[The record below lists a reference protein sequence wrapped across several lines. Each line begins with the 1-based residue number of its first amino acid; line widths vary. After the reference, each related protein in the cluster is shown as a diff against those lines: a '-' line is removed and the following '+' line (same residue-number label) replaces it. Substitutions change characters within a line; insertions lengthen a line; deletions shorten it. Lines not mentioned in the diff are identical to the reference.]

1 MTTLTVT
8 ACREASVQQ
17 DGSLIELNLE
27 GQGSERVT
35 LQFDEESLDQ
45 LIGRSLQLIAEARN
59 KKHAK
64 TGVAGIAA
72 LPVAEAGAGPNA
84 NGSHVIL
91 VLKTHTGGEFQFAIP
106 RHGAEQFAKHIM
118 ASVAA
123 ARKQSPPPQQ

>member
-8 ACREASVQQ
+8 ACRDASVQQ

-35 LQFDEESLDQ
+35 LQFDEEILDQ

-64 TGVAGIAA
+64 TGVSGIAA
-72 LPVAEAGAGPNA
+72 MPVAAAGAGPNA

-106 RHGAEQFAKHIM
+106 TQGAEQFAKHIM
-118 ASVAA
+118 TSVAA
-123 ARKQSPPPQQ
+123 ARQQSTPPQ